1 VRDLHARRVL
11 AADKRGSSWPVLVE
25 TAEDGALAPQFTK
38 LRGAAQG
45 TGALVAEVIVAKLAE
60 SLGLRVP
67 ERTLVHLPTSV
78 ESLDENDELADL
90 LRASAGVNLG
100 FAFLDNASGFVPAT
114 DVARLSDEE
123 AAAILWLDGLV
134 ANPDRTARNPNLLWQ
149 DEMLWLID
157 HGAALGFQ
165 YALPHVAADAARRP
179 YTLRDPHLLQS
190 RVPDVAVYD
199 AGLAARITPDVVA
212 RAMAE
217 VPDEFLAPLIAA
229 DGAETVATRRDAYVD
244 YLTRRLEAP
253 RPFLAPVAAPPNE
266 QRRRGRPAWVTR
278 PR

>member
-1 VRDLHARRVL
+1 MRDLHARRVV

-25 TAEDGALAPQFTK
+25 TAEEGARAPQFTK

-45 TGALVAEVIVAKLAE
+45 TGALVAEVVVAELAE

-67 ERTLVHLPTSV
+67 ARTLVHLPASV

-90 LRASAGVNLG
+90 LKASTGVNLG
-100 FAFLDNASGFVPAT
+100 FAFLENASSFAPAT
-114 DVARLSDEE
+114 DVERVSEEE

-134 ANPDRTARNPNLLWQ
+134 ANPDRTARNTNLLWQ
-149 DEMLWLID
+149 GDALWLID

-165 YALPHVAADAARRP
+165 YGLPDVDAVAARRP
-179 YTLRDPHLLQS
+179 YTLREPHLLQS
-190 RVPDVAVYD
+190 RVPD
-199 AGLAARITPDVVA
+199 LAAWDSRFAERVTSDGVA
-212 RAMAE
+212 RAVAE
-217 VPDEFLAPLIAA
+217 VPDEFLTPLVAA
-229 DGAETVATRRDAYVD
+229 NGKETLAARRDAYVD
-244 YLTRRLEAP
+244 YLTRRLESP
-253 RPFLAPVAAPPNE
+253 RPFLVPVAAPPNE